1 MSHIFQYV
9 LLFAVTQHYRD
20 KGKICHLIQFLTDVL
35 VAAVS
40 DICLLDP
47 KCTVAASHLLSH
59 SGVVFMLMNERHNS
73 EAVVYLHLSSG
84 SWIYSY
90 SKPRNDTYITL
101 Q

>member
-1 MSHIFQYV
+1 M
-9 LLFAVTQHYRD
+9 TQHYRD
-20 KGKICHLIQFLTDVL
+20 KGKICHLILFLTDVL

-40 DICLLDP
+40 DICLGLYKRVDP
-47 KCTVAASHLLSH
+47 KCTLAALHLLSH

-84 SWIYSY
+84 SWIHSY